1 MLRRAFASDCPLR
14 HDPSTSALK
23 GASQDEVL
31 SSTSLILS
39 SATSLRRVSKSPA
52 PAKAG
57 DGRMRRL
64 LPLAALIAT
73 LHASAT
79 ARAAES
85 DLIEQGR
92 DLYADTCAIC
102 HGRDMVNTG
111 ALAFDLRKF
120 PKDDFARFRDS
131 VLNGK
136 SEAMPAWRD
145 KIDDNDL
152 AALWAY
158 VRSGG

>member
-1 MLRRAFASDCPLR
+1 MLRADETNSDLTPRRPPAEVGPARLQQPESVEIGYSRFRWAAVSKDGRLRRAL
-14 HDPSTSALK
+14 T
-23 GASQDEVL
+23 
-31 SSTSLILS
+31 
-39 SATSLRRVSKSPA
+39 
-52 PAKAG
+52 
-57 DGRMRRL
+57 
-64 LPLAALIAT
+64 LAAFALM

-85 DLIEQGR
+85 DLIEQGH
-92 DLYADTCAIC
+92 DLYADTCAVC
-102 HGRDMVNTG
+102 HGRDMVNAGGIT
-111 ALAFDLRKF
+111 FDLRKF
-120 PKDDFARFRDS
+120 PKDDFVRFRNS

-136 SEAMPAWRD
+136 NQAMPAWRD

>member
-1 MLRRAFASDCPLR
+1 L
-14 HDPSTSALK
+14 
-23 GASQDEVL
+23 Q
-31 SSTSLILS
+31 
-39 SATSLRRVSKSPA
+39 
-52 PAKAG
+52 
-57 DGRMRRL
+57 RL
-64 LPLAALIAT
+64 LTLAAIAAM
-73 LHASAT
+73 LHASTA
-79 ARAAES
+79 ARAAET
-85 DLIEQGR
+85 DLIAQGR
-92 DLYADTCAIC
+92 DLYAETCAIC

>member
-1 MLRRAFASDCPLR
+1 MFGKPHPEERALLA
-14 HDPSTSALK
+14 
-23 GASQDEVL
+23 
-31 SSTSLILS
+31 
-39 SATSLRRVSKSPA
+39 RVSK
-52 PAKAG
+52 
-57 DGRMRRL
+57 DGHLRGL
-64 LPLAALIAT
+64 LPLAVVIAM
-73 LHASAT
+73 LDASGS

-92 DLYADTCAIC
+92 DLYADACAAC
-102 HGRDMVNTG
+102 HGRDLVNAG
-111 ALAFDLRKF
+111 GIAFDLRKF

-136 SEAMPAWRD
+136 NEAMPAWRD

>member
-1 MLRRAFASDCPLR
+1 MLLR
-14 HDPSTSALK
+14 GLA
-23 GASQDEVL
+23 
-31 SSTSLILS
+31 
-39 SATSLRRVSKSPA
+39 
-52 PAKAG
+52 
-57 DGRMRRL
+57 
-64 LPLAALIAT
+64 LAAL
-73 LHASAT
+73 LHASSA

-92 DLYADTCAIC
+92 DLYADACAAC
-102 HGRDMVNTG
+102 HGRDLVNAG
-111 ALAFDLRKF
+111 GIAFDLRKF
-120 PKDDFARFRDS
+120 PKDDFTRFRNS

-136 SEAMPAWRD
+136 NEAMPAWRD